1 MCVFRLWTQQ
11 AKSDALLAS
20 CSAETGAMPVVAI
33 ELTDPATKKTRVF
46 SPVKDRPEIWEV
58 SLTKTHEQTYIPLC
72 VQWQVTGRPSASACL
87 QNLLIQ
93 PNYPILLILIVPRFD
108 CNGPRPEISLR
119 RQSELRMLGM
129 LYASVPAAHMQASTS
144 IRISTEHL
152 LPLQLAKAVFSTLDA
167 AVHQLVSHFG
177 DTHAVM
183 EPFAIATRRQLSAMH
198 PASLPCSPH
207 VTFQLAHQKTCF

>member
-1 MCVFRLWTQQ
+1 MTWQRLARTQSAWWGTSMQALPSFSSGARPSNPEQCASGALSSASPMIPLCYLPSCFYKGVLMCVFRLWTQQ

-108 CNGPRPEISLR
+108 CNGPGLR
-119 RQSELRMLGM
+119 FL
-129 LYASVPAAHMQASTS
+129 
-144 IRISTEHL
+144 
-152 LPLQLAKAVFSTLDA
+152 
-167 AVHQLVSHFG
+167 
-177 DTHAVM
+177 
-183 EPFAIATRRQLSAMH
+183 
-198 PASLPCSPH
+198 
-207 VTFQLAHQKTCF
+207 